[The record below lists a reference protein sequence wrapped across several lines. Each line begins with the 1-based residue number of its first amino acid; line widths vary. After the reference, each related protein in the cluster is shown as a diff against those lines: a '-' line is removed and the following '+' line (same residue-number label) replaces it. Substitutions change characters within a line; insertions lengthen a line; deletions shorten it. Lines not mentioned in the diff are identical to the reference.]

1 MAAAFHVKPHRRDCC
16 HAIYY
21 TENVNK
27 VLNQG
32 LKAGA
37 TNVMPVMDMFW
48 GERYGQLMDHF
59 GHVWSI
65 ATHKRNLRQEEI
77 QKAVRL
83 S

>member
-37 TNVMPVMDMFW
+37 TNVMPVI
-48 GERYGQLMDHF
+48 L
-59 GHVWSI
+59 
-65 ATHKRNLRQEEI
+65 ATRI
-77 QKAVRL
+77 
-83 S
+83 